1 MTPAETAAA
10 ARPTRRRLETR
21 ARLLAAATAVFA
33 DRGFGQTSVEQITTA
48 AGFSRGAFY
57 SNFDSTEELFFALY
71 QQRADAI
78 TAQVAQALTAPSGS
92 VAELVDRVVTALSVD
107 RQWIVVRTDFLLHA
121 ARTPHVASALAAQQ
135 DALRT
140 ILSPHLADAIDLDAL
155 PPALRNPDDLARAV
169 VTIHDGAMLRLLV
182 DPDQRSLRQWLQD
195 LLIAL
200 LDPEA

>member
-1 MTPAETAAA
+1 M
-10 ARPTRRRLETR
+10 
-21 ARLLAAATAVFA
+21 
-33 DRGFGQTSVEQITTA
+33 GFGQTSIEQITTA

-71 QQRADAI
+71 EQRADAI
-78 TAQVAQALTAPSGS
+78 TAQVAQALTAPSRS

-121 ARTPHVASALAAQQ
+121 ARTPHVAAALAAQQ

-155 PPALRNPDDLARAV
+155 PAALRNPDDLARAV
-169 VTIHDGAMLRLLV
+169 VTIHDGAMLHLLV
-182 DPDQRSLRQWLQD
+182 DPDQGSLRQWLQE

-200 LDPEA
+200 LDPQA